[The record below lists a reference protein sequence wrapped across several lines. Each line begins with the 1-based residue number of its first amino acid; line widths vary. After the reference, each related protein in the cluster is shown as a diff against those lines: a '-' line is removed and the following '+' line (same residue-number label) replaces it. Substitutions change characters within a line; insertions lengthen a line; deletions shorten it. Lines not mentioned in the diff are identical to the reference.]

1 MKKLIIMKSTL
12 NGSSKLTFQER
23 ANQLLEE
30 RGLPPEQ
37 IILQDIDVQW
47 LLNISR
53 RTSFKYRKSGIL
65 PFHKLPEGRVYFILS
80 EILES
85 IKKF

>member
-1 MKKLIIMKSTL
+1 MKNIPNCT
-12 NGSSKLTFQER
+12 SKLTFQQR
-23 ANQLLEE
+23 ASQLLEE
-30 RGLPPEQ
+30 RGLRPEQ

-65 PFHKLPEGRVYFILS
+65 PFHKLPEGRVYFILI
-80 EILES
+80 EILDS